1 MLISFISLSL
11 FLGQLQYIQLLLDP
25 LSTKILLDLFVFQE
39 IDPLVKAVFGDHA
52 RSLMV
57 SSTKSMTG
65 HLLGAA
71 GAVETVACALAL
83 QNGIIPPTINYTTP
97 DPECD
102 LDYCANTARDAQLKV
117 TLSNSFGFGGTNGTL
132 LFKPV

>member
-1 MLISFISLSL
+1 MI
-11 FLGQLQYIQLLLDP
+11 
-25 LSTKILLDLFVFQE
+25 
-39 IDPLVKAVFGDHA
+39 
-52 RSLMV
+52 
-57 SSTKSMTG
+57 
-65 HLLGAA
+65 GAA
-71 GAVETVACALAL
+71 GGAEAIFTILAL
-83 QNGIIPPTINYTTP
+83 VDGVIPPTINIDNQ